1 MLDTWLLAM
10 KVGIFEEIDVC
21 DHSMMI
27 FLRTKSEKMNKK
39 IKKILRHRAQQL
51 VSVVSNK
58 EKDVLKHM
66 FLHLLYTVHNLLI
79 FLY

>member
-1 MLDTWLLAM
+1 MRDTWILA
-10 KVGIFEEIDVC
+10 VNGGIFEEIDVC

-27 FLRTKSEKMNKK
+27 FLRTKSEKKNKK

-58 EKDVLKHM
+58 EKDVLKNI
-66 FLHLLYTVHNLLI
+66 FLHLLYTQFII